1 MASPLSDLLHRY
13 ERERVDQQTIARE
26 FAQRFPAEAAS
37 LGLSNG
43 STEHPQTRALLDAI
57 SFANARTQ
65 ACLDKSQQQLPQDLL
80 SVIYPQ
86 AVRPLPPL
94 AIAHFDRAATGDEL
108 ATGSTRIPRG
118 TTLLATRTG
127 HTRCQFRTVY
137 ELELSSLRIEQ
148 ASFRQQISLPPGVV
162 ASGPL
167 GGEIT
172 LTLAG
177 KTDHAQSYLRLF
189 IDADPAFSAT
199 LRDSLFMRSAAV
211 YLQLSG
217 CQNWLPLRQF
227 PLLSVGYAE
236 DQAATPHEARTHPS
250 ARLLL
255 EYFAYPEKYNFF
267 DIALD
272 EIRQLLDPECR
283 AFTLHFLLS
292 QDRYGQETARILA
305 PLAAH
310 HLLTDCTPVVNLFSI
325 HANPIYQDYSKCE
338 YALLSHAQ
346 HPADYEIYS
355 IDQVTSVK
363 KSRSGISTDEYHPYY
378 SLQHGKTND
387 KADLY
392 WYSRRDEH
400 LAEISPGYETRIA
413 FVDST
418 LDPLDTHA
426 STISVALTCTN
437 RDLCS
442 RLTSGHSDGDL
453 QLTKGQGAY
462 PIRLL
467 RQPTATRR
475 IAADDYWRLIS
486 HLSAGQQ
493 SMLKSDL
500 APLKEMLILHDPVQ
514 SPVSRSQ
521 INGLVSIESR
531 PEYQPCRSGT
541 TRGQIFGTRITV
553 TIDEDAYH
561 SSGLYL
567 FGQLLDH
574 LFGLSTQ
581 LNTFVRLSLRSQQ
594 TGKELML
601 CPARSGY
608 QNIL

>member
-1 MASPLSDLLHRY
+1 MASPLTDLLHRY
-13 ERERVDQQTIARE
+13 ERERIDQQAIARE
-26 FAQRFPAEAAS
+26 FVQRFPAEAAS
-37 LGLSNG
+37 LGLGNG
-43 STEHPQTRALLDAI
+43 GAEHPQTRALLDAI
-57 SFANARTQ
+57 SFANARTL
-65 ACLDKSQQQLPQDLL
+65 ASLDKSQQQLPQDLL

-86 AVRPLPPL
+86 AVRPVPPL
-94 AIAHFDRAATGDEL
+94 AIAHFDRSATGNNL
-108 ATGSTRIPRG
+108 ITGSTRIPRG
-118 TTLLATRTG
+118 TALLATRTG

-137 ELELSSLRIEQ
+137 ELELGSLRIEQ
-148 ASFRQQISLPPGVV
+148 ASFRQQVSLPPEVV
-162 ASGPL
+162 TPGPL

-172 LTLAG
+172 LALSGRAES
-177 KTDHAQSYLRLF
+177 AQPYLRLF
-189 IDADPAFSAT
+189 IDADPAFAAT

-217 CQNWLPLRQF
+217 CQNWLPLKQF
-227 PLLSVGYAE
+227 PLQSVGYAE
-236 DQAATPHEARTHPS
+236 DQAATPHEARAHPS

-272 EIRQLLDPECR
+272 EISQLLAPECR
-283 AFTLHFLLS
+283 AFKLHFLLG
-292 QDRYGQETARILA
+292 QDRYSQETARILA

-310 HLLTDCTPVVNLFSI
+310 HLLTDCTPVVNLFSM
-325 HANPIYQDYSKCE
+325 HANPIYQDYSKSE
-338 YALLSHAQ
+338 YALLAHAQ
-346 HPADYEIYS
+346 RPADYEIYS
-355 IDQVTSVK
+355 IDQVTSAK
-363 KSRSGISTDEYHPYY
+363 KSRSGISTDEYQPYY

-387 KADLY
+387 KTDLY

-418 LDPLDTHA
+418 LDPLDTDV
-426 STISVALTCTN
+426 STVSIALTCTN

-453 QLTKGQGAY
+453 QLSKGQGAY

-467 RQPTATRR
+467 RQPTPTRR
-475 IAADDYWRLIS
+475 IAAADYWRLIS

-500 APLKEMLILHDPVQ
+500 APLREMLILHDPVQ
-514 SPVSRSQ
+514 SPASRSQ
-521 INGLVSIESR
+521 INGLISIESQPECR
-531 PEYQPCRSGT
+531 PYRSGT
-541 TRGQIFGTRITV
+541 ARGQIFGTRISV

-567 FGQLLDH
+567 FSQLLDH

-594 TGKELML
+594 TGKELIQ